1 MNAIA
6 SSIIP
11 DVSVVLIS
19 YNDAARLPRALA
31 ALQHQSH
38 RNIEII
44 VVDDASTDGTS
55 ELVAAAAAADDR
67 IRQVV
72 LTANSGG
79 CSGPRN
85 RGIDEARGTWVMFC
99 DSDDEYTR
107 DGVAELMRA
116 AEQGSADLGCGVA
129 ERFYLRESRGY
140 PWRPELHEPRIMST
154 IMDFPDLI
162 ADTICVNKI
171 YRRSWLI
178 ENGIR
183 FPEGLLYEDQ
193 LFTMEVFTTARK
205 IVVIPETTYR
215 WNVAAESNQHSI
227 TQRRTELRNVEN
239 RIEINRRIDTYLTGL
254 ELPGLMAIKSIKFLT
269 HDLPISL
276 AAVLLVDD
284 EEAAPIVEV
293 LADYA
298 RDIDVNLMSEIPPI
312 NKVAVGC
319 LLRGDIAGIR
329 NALRFLRWTY
339 VIDVPITNEDERQY
353 WGTPI
358 DLIEPALLGREAR
371 WWREV
376 TALGLQAEPFSR
388 QRLCHLLIDFAVN
401 GDEVTLSGSTVDPF
415 TMFDK
420 VVAANFVMMQGANVV
435 LTRLPMAWEQV
446 DVNKWKW
453 RATGSIEATGLNRA
467 RIGQRGVFGV
477 ELQTETEAN
486 VRTVHI
492 GQMKESKFVVAWPGR
507 FFGRASGLTIY
518 PSRRG
523 TIAWRSSP
531 SRAQLG
537 IARILGGGRG

>member
-1 MNAIA
+1 MNTNA
-6 SSIIP
+6 SPVVP

-19 YNDAARLPRALA
+19 YNDATRLPRALA

-44 VVDDASTDGTS
+44 VVDDASTDGTY
-55 ELVAAAAAADDR
+55 ELVAAAAAADGR

-72 LTANSGG
+72 LSGNSGG

-107 DGVAELMRA
+107 DAVVELMRA
-116 AEQGSADLGCGVA
+116 AEQGKADLGCGVA
-129 ERFYLRESRGY
+129 ERFYLRDSRGY

-178 ENGIR
+178 ETGIR

-193 LFTMEVFTTARK
+193 LFTIEAFTTART

-215 WNVAAESNQHSI
+215 WNVAAESNQQSI
-227 TQRRTELRNVEN
+227 TQRRTELRNVKN

-254 ELPGLMAIKSIKFLT
+254 ELPGLTAIKGIKFLT

-276 AAVLLVDD
+276 AAVLLVNDD
-284 EEAAPIVEV
+284 EAAPIVEV

-298 RDIDVNLMSEIPPI
+298 RGIDMDLVSEIPPI
-312 NKVAVGC
+312 NKVVVGC

-329 NALRFLRWTY
+329 NVIRYLRWTY
-339 VIDVPITNEDERQY
+339 VIDVPITAEGERQY
-353 WGTPI
+353 WGAPT
-358 DLIEPALLGREAR
+358 DLDEPALHGHDAR

-376 TALGLQAEPFSR
+376 TSLGLQAEPFAR

-401 GDEVTLSGSTVDPF
+401 ADELTLSGSTVDPF

-420 VVAANFVMMQGANVV
+420 VVAANFVMLQGANSV
-435 LTRLPMAWEQV
+435 LARLPMTWEQI
-446 DVNKWKW
+446 DLHKWTW
-453 RATGSIEATGLNRA
+453 RAAGSFAATGLDRA

-477 ELQTETEAN
+477 ELQTGTDVN
-486 VRTVHI
+486 VRTVHM
-492 GQMKESKFVVAWPGR
+492 GQMSEPKFVMDWPGR

-518 PSRRG
+518 LGRRG

-531 SRAQLG
+531 TRAQRS

>member
-1 MNAIA
+1 MNTNA
-6 SSIIP
+6 SPIVP

-19 YNDAARLPRALA
+19 YNDATRLPRALA

-38 RNIEII
+38 QNIEII

-55 ELVAAAAAADDR
+55 ELVAAAAAADGR

-85 RGIDEARGTWVMFC
+85 RGIDEARGKWVMFC
-99 DSDDEYTR
+99 DSDDEYTH

-116 AEQGSADLGCGVA
+116 AEQSNADLGCGVA

-162 ADTICVNKI
+162 ADTISVNKI
-171 YRRSWLI
+171 YRRNWLV
-178 ENGIR
+178 ETGIR

-193 LFTMEVFTTARK
+193 LFTMEVFTTART

-215 WNVAAESNQHSI
+215 WNVAAESNQQSI
-227 TQRRTELRNVEN
+227 TQRRTELRNVTN
-239 RIEINRRIDTYLTGL
+239 RIEINRRIDAFLTGI
-254 ELPGLMAIKSIKFLT
+254 ELPGLTAIKGSKFLT
-269 HDLPISL
+269 HDLPASL
-276 AAVLLVDD
+276 AAVLLVND

-298 RDIDVNLMSEIPPI
+298 RDIDMDLISEIPPI
-312 NKVAVGC
+312 NRVAVGC

-329 NALRFLRWTY
+329 NAMRYLRWTY
-339 VIDVPITNEDERQY
+339 VIDTPITTEGERRY
-353 WGTPI
+353 WGAPI
-358 DLIEPALLGREAR
+358 DLAEPALLGHDAR
-371 WWREV
+371 WWRDV
-376 TALGLQAEPFSR
+376 TELGLQSEPFAR
-388 QRLCHLLIDFAVN
+388 QRLCHLLIEFAVN

-415 TMFDK
+415 AMLDK
-420 VVAANFVMMQGANVV
+420 VVAVNFVMLQGANAV
-435 LTRLPMAWEQV
+435 LARLPMAWEQV
-446 DVNKWKW
+446 DVNRWTW
-453 RATGSIEATGLNRA
+453 RAAGSFTATGLDRA

-477 ELQTETEAN
+477 ELQTGTDVN
-486 VRTVHI
+486 VRTVHM
-492 GQMKESKFVVAWPGR
+492 GRMSEPKFVMAWPGR
-507 FFGRASGLTIY
+507 FFGRASGLTIH

-531 SRAQLG
+531 TRAQRI

>member
-1 MNAIA
+1 MNTIA
-6 SSIIP
+6 SPIVP

-55 ELVAAAAAADDR
+55 ELVAAAAAADGR
-67 IRQVV
+67 VRQVV
-72 LTANSGG
+72 LAANSGG

-116 AEQGSADLGCGVA
+116 AEQSNADLGCGVA

-162 ADTICVNKI
+162 ADTISVNKI

-178 ENGIR
+178 ATGIR

-193 LFTMEVFTTARK
+193 LFTMEAFTAART

-215 WNVAAESNQHSI
+215 WNVAAESNQQSI
-227 TQRRTELRNVEN
+227 TQRRTELRNVKN

-254 ELPGLMAIKSIKFLT
+254 ELPGLMAIKVSKFLT
-269 HDLPISL
+269 HDLPVSL
-276 AAVLLVDD
+276 AAVLLVND
-284 EEAAPIVEV
+284 EDAAPIVEV
-293 LADYA
+293 LAEYV
-298 RDIDVNLMSEIPPI
+298 RDIGVNLISEIPPI
-312 NKVAVGC
+312 NRVAVAC

-329 NALRFLRWTY
+329 NVMRYLRWTY
-339 VIDVPITNEDERQY
+339 VIDVPITDEGERQY
-353 WGTPI
+353 WGAPT
-358 DLIEPALLGREAR
+358 DLVEPALLGHDAR

-376 TALGLQAEPFSR
+376 TALGLQAEPFAR
-388 QRLCHLLIDFAVN
+388 QRLCHLLMDFAVT

-415 TMFDK
+415 AMFGK
-420 VVAANFVMMQGANVV
+420 VVAANFVMLQGANVV
-435 LTRLPMAWEQV
+435 LARLPMAWEQV
-446 DVNKWKW
+446 DVNKWQW
-453 RATGSIEATGLNRA
+453 RATGAFAATGLDRA

-477 ELQTETEAN
+477 ELQTGIEVN

-492 GQMKESKFVVAWPGR
+492 GQMSEPMFVMAWPGR

-531 SRAQLG
+531 SRAQLS